1 MDGWMDE
8 GRRRR
13 PSRVVTPVEAGHQVT
28 LTLFYPGESLD
39 ADAIPSS
46 SSVITSPRPSLVVS
60 PWWRG

>member
-28 LTLFYPGESLD
+28 IFYPGESLD
-39 ADAIPSS
+39 AKPSS
-46 SSVITSPRPSLVVS
+46 SSVNTSPRPSLVVS